1 MENNILPLLVAKV
14 VTMKCGLRMRA
25 KCKGLNIRH
34 DLIKLLEE
42 NRGKTFSDI
51 NCTNVLL
58 GRFPKAIEIKMKI
71 NKWDLIKCKIC
82 TA

>member
-1 MENNILPLLVAKV
+1 MENNTLPLLVAKV

-51 NCTNVLL
+51 IHSNAFL
-58 GRFPKAIEIKMKI
+58 GQSLKTIEIIAKV
-71 NKWDLIKCKIC
+71 NK
-82 TA
+82 